1 MSEQLFSGKE
11 TCPHCSNAA
20 PMEIV
25 AKYGRIVTYG
35 EHPIEGFDTSVNYEL
50 LKCPACQDIL
60 LRKFFWNDL
69 RDDPSNVRYQLL
81 YPVPTTGPVGLPLKV
96 STTYEEAQKVRNISP
111 NAYAVLLGRVLEEV
125 CSDRRAKGR
134 TLSAKLKDLSDRGE
148 IPEKLVKVA
157 SGLRGL
163 RNVGAHSGA
172 GVLTATETPI
182 IDKLCSAIL
191 DYVYS
196 ASILAEEAPHLLDNL
211 QKR

>member
-1 MSEQLFSGKE
+1 M
-11 TCPHCSNAA
+11 
-20 PMEIV
+20 
-25 AKYGRIVTYG
+25 
-35 EHPIEGFDTSVNYEL
+35 
-50 LKCPACQDIL
+50 
-60 LRKFFWNDL
+60 
-69 RDDPSNVRYQLL
+69 
-81 YPVPTTGPVGLPLKV
+81 KV

-196 ASILAEEAPHLLDNL
+196 ASILAEEASHLLDNL